1 MKGRKTGMKKQL
13 SHLSSHEVS
22 LLWKLFVNLTSKMF
36 IDRVQV
42 LLVNQKCKMITFSF
56 NMKEQRVVVFYSKS
70 DSFSLKH

>member
-1 MKGRKTGMKKQL
+1 MKKQQL

-42 LLVNQKCKMITFSF
+42 FLVDQKCKMITFSF
-56 NMKEQRVVVFYSKS
+56 NIKEQRVVVFYSKS
-70 DSFSLKH
+70 EGFSLKH

>member
-1 MKGRKTGMKKQL
+1 MGMKKQQL

-42 LLVNQKCKMITFSF
+42 FLVHQKCKMITFITFSF
-56 NMKEQRVVVFYSKS
+56 NTEEQRVIVFYSKS
-70 DSFSLKH
+70 EGFSLKH